1 MPSEIIAQATWND
14 NSAPEWL
21 NKINWKDYEKL
32 AYIGYK
38 PEQIAMYYGIDKAE
52 FMFYFMMIE
61 SKLKWHYDR
70 GQLYGQA
77 KEGINMVDDA
87 EDNVTQAQRL
97 DKLRQKV
104 EFENAKNDVIY
115 GGF

>member
-1 MPSEIIAQATWND
+1 MASEIIAQATWNE
-14 NSAPEWL
+14 NTAPDWL
-21 NKINWKDYEKL
+21 EKINWKHYEKL
-32 AYIGYK
+32 AYKGYK
-38 PEQIAMYYGIDKAE
+38 PEQIAMYYKIDQHE
-52 FMFYFMMIE
+52 FMFYFMMID

-77 KEGINMVDDA
+77 REGMDMVADA
-87 EDNVTQAQRL
+87 AYNVTQAQRL
-97 DKLRQKV
+97 DKLRDKI